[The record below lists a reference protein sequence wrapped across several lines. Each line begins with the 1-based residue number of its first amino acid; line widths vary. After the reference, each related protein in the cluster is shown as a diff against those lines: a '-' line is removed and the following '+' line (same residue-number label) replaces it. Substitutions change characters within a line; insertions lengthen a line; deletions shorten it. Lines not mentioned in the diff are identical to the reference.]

1 MIYMV
6 KIRIILPTYNEKDN
20 LVILIP
26 KLFEFFNKNKLDA
39 DILIIDD
46 NSPDKTSDFVKEIAN
61 DFPIKLIKR
70 KNKKGL
76 GTAYVLGFK
85 DSIKEN
91 IDIIFE
97 MDADLSHKPQY
108 ILDFIKKINEGYDLV
123 LGERKKFI
131 DWGFI
136 RKIVSRGGNLIGK
149 YLAGIKVNDL
159 TTGYRAYRKEV
170 LNTINLDKI
179 ESDGYAF
186 QLEMIYKTLANGFK
200 VGSVPIT
207 FYGRKSGKSKLSK
220 VDIIEFFILALKI
233 RLRLVDV

>member
-1 MIYMV
+1 
-6 KIRIILPTYNEKDN
+6 
-20 LVILIP
+20 
-26 KLFEFFNKNKLDA
+26 
-39 DILIIDD
+39 
-46 NSPDKTSDFVKEIAN
+46 
-61 DFPIKLIKR
+61 
-70 KNKKGL
+70 
-76 GTAYVLGFK
+76 
-85 DSIKEN
+85 
-91 IDIIFE
+91 

-179 ESDGYAF
+179 ESEGYAF